1 MTSSGA
7 GGKCLN
13 SDSLLTVSGG
23 SIIAKATGGV
33 CNYTSTA
40 YGPGG
45 DGFPGGGGGFPGGG
59 TTDTSKKSSPKAI
72 KSDGDMLFSGGT
84 IDATSSS
91 SEAIESKSCI
101 TIVRPDGSHCWY
113 RFPLAGLDNTMKAYF
128 CMKQRYAFVLS
139 WDNGLSLLPLSCYAL
154 HLNERALGQVL
165 YGNCRAAWVWS
176 VEEFGIHLVHGG
188 KIAHV

>member
-23 SIIAKATGGV
+23 SIIAKATGSV

-45 DGFPGGGGGFPGGG
+45 GGFPGGGGGFPGGG

-72 KSDGDMLFSGGT
+72 KSDGDMLFSGG
-84 IDATSSS
+84 
-91 SEAIESKSCI
+91 
-101 TIVRPDGSHCWY
+101 
-113 RFPLAGLDNTMKAYF
+113 NTMKAYF